1 MPADLAQRAALLRGA
16 LDLPADERADFLAR
30 QTPRDAAMLRRL
42 LDLDARDDLPLD
54 RALESAGA
62 AAVPLDEAAAIKPR
76 YGAWRPLQK
85 IGQGGM
91 GSVWLAERADG
102 GFAQRAALKL
112 LRMGTDS
119 AAARARFARERDV
132 LARLVH
138 PDIAHLLDGGI
149 DEAGQ
154 PWFAMEYIE
163 GCTLGEWLAR
173 GTADLRARLQLFARL
188 ARAVGFAHRHLI
200 VHRDLKPSNV
210 MVRAD
215 GSPCLLDFGIARLL
229 ESENADALT
238 VQPLLTPA
246 YAAPEQMRGEAVST
260 AADIY
265 ALGAILHEIITGK
278 RLAQR
283 RMTASGDAE
292 EIASVGAAT
301 AKRLRGDLRAIVQR
315 ATAEEPARR
324 YASAEALAEDID
336 RHLAGHTVVA
346 RPDSVRYRLGKLLQ
360 RNPVASAL
368 LALSMLAFLGA
379 DGAAFW
385 QARAKSAEAERAR
398 VALRQSEAV
407 RGFILSLLADIDPAE
422 GRGGDTPVRAL
433 LAPARQRVFERFSN
447 EPAVAAEMLVEIGG
461 LYVELGQ
468 PDEARHTLSAA
479 LEFNA
484 RSPHPSLA
492 IEGEARARLA
502 HYDYMDGNGARA
514 VVELDAVVAK
524 LRASADAAVRK
535 QLAKAL
541 ELQAQVLQSL
551 GRGDA
556 ALAAERE
563 AVAILHDLG
572 PDAETDYVGMLIG
585 YSDLCAALDRPGDAL
600 AAAEEAVASRLVRE
614 DRLPGLAAEATG
626 AKARALQALGRFT
639 DAEPQ
644 TAATV
649 AQFARIYGVNS
660 ARTYYWR
667 YRHAQVLQAL
677 GRLDAAQVEIDA
689 LIAHPVVDDQPVA
702 PIAYAVLGADLAV
715 RRHAADAAAR
725 VDAARRAACARQDFA
740 AFCAK
745 ARALPES

>member
-1 MPADLAQRAALLRGA
+1 MPADVARYVGLLRA
-16 LDLPADERADFLAR
+16 VLDLPEAARAAFLAR
-30 QTPRDAAMLRRL
+30 LSAEDAAMLEHL

-54 RALESAGA
+54 RAIERAGA
-62 AAVPLDEAAAIKPR
+62 VLVPLDEAAGVKPR
-76 YGAWRPLQK
+76 YGAWCPLDK
-85 IGQGGM
+85 LGQGGM

-119 AAARARFARERDV
+119 AVARARFGRERDV

-138 PDIAHLLDGGI
+138 PDIAHLLDGGV

-163 GCTLGEWLAR
+163 GCTLSEWLAR
-173 GTADLRARLQLFARL
+173 GTADLRARLRLFARL

-200 VHRDLKPSNV
+200 VHRDLKPGNV
-210 MVRAD
+210 MVRTD

-246 YAAPEQMRGEAVST
+246 YAAPEQLRGEAVST

-265 ALGAILHEIITGK
+265 ALGAILHELVTGS
-278 RLAQR
+278 RLAR
-283 RMTASGDAE
+283 RRTTASGDAA
-292 EIASVGAAT
+292 EIVSIGATT

-315 ATAEEPARR
+315 ATAEEPERR

-336 RHLAGHTVVA
+336 RYLSGRAVVA
-346 RPDSVRYRLGKLLQ
+346 RPDSVRYRFGKLVQ

-368 LALSMLAFLGA
+368 LAISLVAFLVAGTVA
-379 DGAAFW
+379 LW
-385 QARAKSAEAERAR
+385 QARAKSAEAGRAQL
-398 VALRQSEAV
+398 ALRQSEAV

-422 GRGGDTPVRAL
+422 GRGGDTPIRAL
-433 LAPARQRVFERFSN
+433 LAPARQHVFERFST
-447 EPAVAAEMLVEIGG
+447 EPAVAAELLDEIGG
-461 LYVELGQ
+461 LYVALDQ
-468 PDEARHTLSAA
+468 TDEARRTLAAA

-514 VVELDAVVAK
+514 LVELDAVIAR
-524 LRASADAAVRK
+524 LRGSTDAAVRK

-563 AVAILHDLG
+563 AVTILRDLG

-585 YSDLCAALDRPGDAL
+585 YSDLCAALDKPEDAV
-600 AAAEEAVASRLVRE
+600 AAAEEALASRLVRE
-614 DRLPGLAAEATG
+614 GRLPGLAAEATG

-649 AQFARIYGVNS
+649 TQFARIYGVNS

-667 YRHAQVLQAL
+667 YRHAQILQAL
-677 GRLDAAQVEIDA
+677 GRLDAAQAEIDA
-689 LIAHPVVDDQPVA
+689 LIAHPVRDDQPVA

-725 VDAARRAACARQDFA
+725 VGAARAAACARQDFA
-740 AFCAK
+740 VFCAK
-745 ARALPES
+745 ARALPEP

>member
-1 MPADLAQRAALLRGA
+1 MPADLAQRAALLRDA

-30 QTPRDAAMLRRL
+30 QTPRDAAKLRHL
-42 LDLDARDDLPLD
+42 LDLDARDELPLD
-54 RALESAGA
+54 RAIERAGEFL
-62 AAVPLDEAAAIKPR
+62 VPLDEAAAVKPR
-76 YGAWRPLQK
+76 YGAWRPLEK

-112 LRMGTDS
+112 LRLGTDS
-119 AAARARFARERDV
+119 AAARARFGRERDV

-149 DEAGQ
+149 DDAGQ

-173 GTADLRARLQLFARL
+173 GTADQPTRLRLFARL

-200 VHRDLKPSNV
+200 VHRDLKPGNV
-210 MVRAD
+210 MVRTD

-229 ESENADALT
+229 ESENSDTLT

-246 YAAPEQMRGEAVST
+246 YAAPEQARGEAVST

-265 ALGAILHEIITGK
+265 ALGAILHELVTGS
-278 RLAQR
+278 RLAR
-283 RMTASGDAE
+283 RRTTTSGDAA
-292 EIASVGAAT
+292 EIVSIGATT

-336 RHLAGHTVVA
+336 RFLSGRAVAA
-346 RPDSVRYRLGKLLQ
+346 RPDSVRYRFGKLVQ

-379 DGAAFW
+379 GGAAFW

-407 RGFILSLLADIDPAE
+407 RSFVLSLLADIDPTQ
-422 GRGGDTPVRAL
+422 GRGGDTPIRAL
-433 LAPARQRVFERFSN
+433 LAPARQRVPEQFAH
-447 EPAVAAEMLVEIGG
+447 EPAVAAELLDEIGG
-461 LYVELGQ
+461 LYVALDQ
-468 PDEARHTLSAA
+468 PDEARRSLAAA

-492 IEGEARARLA
+492 IEGEVRARLA
-502 HYDYMDGNGARA
+502 HYDYMDGNGDRA
-514 VVELDAVVAK
+514 LRELDAVIAR
-524 LRASADAAVRK
+524 LRGSKDAAVRR

-551 GRGDA
+551 DCGA
-556 ALAAERE
+556 QALAAERE
-563 AVAILHDLG
+563 AVAILRDLG
-572 PDAETDYVGMLIG
+572 EPVEADRVGMLIG
-585 YSDLCAALDRPGDAL
+585 YADLCAALDKPDDAL
-600 AAAEEAVASRLVRE
+600 AAAEEALASRLVLDNRM
-614 DRLPGLAAEATG
+614 PGLSAEATG
-626 AKARALQALGRFT
+626 AKARALQALGRFAE
-639 DAEPQ
+639 AEPPM
-644 TAATV
+644 AATV
-649 AQFARIYGVNS
+649 AQFKRVYGADS

-677 GRLDAAQVEIDA
+677 GRLDAAQAEIDA
-689 LIAHPVVDDQPVA
+689 LIAHPVADDQPVA

-725 VDAARRAACARQDFA
+725 IRAARAAACARQDFA
-740 AFCAK
+740 AFCTK

>member
-1 MPADLAQRAALLRGA
+1 MPADLAQRAALLRDA
-16 LDLPADERADFLAR
+16 LDLPADERAAFLAR
-30 QTPRDAAMLRRL
+30 QAPRDAAMLRRL

-54 RALESAGA
+54 RAIEQAGVA
-62 AAVPLDEAAAIKPR
+62 LAPLDEAAGMKRR
-76 YGAWRPLQK
+76 YGVWRPLEK
-85 IGQGGM
+85 LGQGGM

-163 GCTLGEWLAR
+163 GCTLGEWPVR
-173 GTADLRARLQLFARL
+173 GTTDLRARLRLFARL

-200 VHRDLKPSNV
+200 VHRDLKPGNV

-229 ESENADALT
+229 EADAAETLT

-246 YAAPEQMRGEAVST
+246 YAAPEQLRGEAVST

-265 ALGAILHEIITGK
+265 ALGAILHELVTGN
-278 RLAQR
+278 RLAR
-283 RMTASGDAE
+283 RRTTASGDAS
-292 EIASVGAAT
+292 EIASIGATT

-315 ATAEEPARR
+315 STAEEPARR
-324 YASAEALAEDID
+324 YASAEALAEDVD
-336 RHLAGHTVVA
+336 RYLAGRTVVA
-346 RPDSVRYRLGKLLQ
+346 RPDSLRYRFGKLVQ
-360 RNPVASAL
+360 RNPAASAL
-368 LALSMLAFLGA
+368 LAICVLAFLGA
-379 DGAAFW
+379 GGAAFW
-385 QARAKSAEAERAR
+385 QAHAKSAEAERAR

-422 GRGGDTPVRAL
+422 GRGGDTPIRAL
-433 LAPARQRVFERFSN
+433 LAPARQHVFERFST
-447 EPAVAAEMLVEIGG
+447 EPAVAAELLDEIGG
-461 LYVELGQ
+461 LYVGLGQ
-468 PDEARHTLSAA
+468 PDEARRTLSAA

-514 VVELDAVVAK
+514 LVELDAVVAK
-524 LRASADAAVRK
+524 LRESPDEAVRR

-541 ELQAQVLQSL
+541 ELQAQVLQ
-551 GRGDA
+551 GQGAGDA

-563 AVAILHDLG
+563 GVALLRDLG
-572 PDAETDYVGMLIG
+572 ENAEPDYVGMLVG
-585 YSDLCAALDRPGDAL
+585 HADLAAALGRADEAL
-600 AAAEEAVASRLVRE
+600 AAADAALATRLVRE
-614 DRLPGLAAEATG
+614 NRLPGLAAEVQG
-626 AKARALQALGRFT
+626 ARARALQALGRNAE
-639 DAEPQ
+639 AEPQ
-644 TAATV
+644 TAATA
-649 AQFARIYGVNS
+649 AQFARIYGADS
-660 ARTYYWR
+660 PRTYYWR
-667 YRHAQVLQAL
+667 YRHAQILQAL
-677 GRLDAAQVEIDA
+677 GRLDAAQAEVDA
-689 LIAHPVVDDQPVA
+689 LIAHPVADDQPVA

-715 RRHAADAAAR
+715 RRHAVDAAAR
-725 VDAARRAACARQDFA
+725 IRAARAAACARQDFA